1 MKNIVKGSEPDKLMT
16 YRENS
21 PQGTWKK
28 CKNDKNRR
36 IAIQK
41 KLLEDQGGLCAYC
54 EIDLKVAVDGD
65 EADFRV
71 EHFHPKSD
79 TDTSHNWHLD
89 WGNLLACCHGGS
101 RSDIVDA
108 ENRFSSPEH
117 SCDVPKGNENWS
129 DIILNP
135 VQLPAFPNL
144 FSYTRHTGSI
154 SIHPEH
160 CEAIGINPIIAQNTI
175 DKLRLDAERL
185 KRLRK
190 PVLNKV
196 NDQLGAM
203 VSQGIDLTIAQE
215 TLAKAY
221 LCKNNDGHWPAFFS
235 ALRDY
240 LGDAAEN
247 QLSAINYT
255 G

>member
-1 MKNIVKGSEPDKLMT
+1 MKNIVKGSEPVKLMT

-21 PQGTWKK
+21 PQGTWDN
-28 CKNDKNRR
+28 CKNNKNRR

-89 WGNLLACCHGGS
+89 WGNLFACCHGGS
-101 RSDIVDA
+101 RSGIVDT
-108 ENRFSSPEH
+108 ENRFSSPDH

-135 VQLPAFPNL
+135 LQLHAFPSL
-144 FSYTRHTGSI
+144 FSYTRLTGSI
-154 SIHPEH
+154 GIHSEH
-160 CEAIGINPIIAQNTI
+160 CAVSGVDPVIAQNTI

-196 NDQLGAM
+196 NDELRAM
-203 VSQGIDLTIAQE
+203 VNQGIDLTIARE
-215 TLAKAY
+215 NLAKAY
-221 LCKNNDGHWPAFFS
+221 LCKNNNGHWPAFFS

-240 LGDAAEN
+240 LGDAAEK

>member
-21 PQGTWKK
+21 PQGTWDN
-28 CKNDKNRR
+28 CKNNRNRR
-36 IAIQK
+36 KEIQQ
-41 KLLEDQGGLCAYC
+41 KLLADQGGLCAYC
-54 EIDLKVAVDGD
+54 EVDLKAGSVAEV
-65 EADFRV
+65 ADFRV

-79 TDTSHNWHLD
+79 TATSHNWHLD
-89 WGNLLACCHGGS
+89 WSNLLACCHGGS

-108 ENRFSSPEH
+108 ANRFSSPDH
-117 SCDVPKGNENWS
+117 SCDVPKDNKNWS

-135 VQLPAFPNL
+135 LQLPAFPSL
-144 FSYTRHTGSI
+144 FSYTRDTGSI
-154 SIHPEH
+154 NINSEH
-160 CEAIGINPIIAQNTI
+160 CATASVDPVIAQNTI
-175 DKLRLDAERL
+175 DKLSLDAERL

-196 NDQLGAM
+196 NDELRAM
-203 VSQGIDLTIAQE
+203 VNQGIDLTVARK

-221 LCKNNDGHWPAFFS
+221 LCQNNNGHWPAFFS

-240 LGDAAEN
+240 LGDAAEK